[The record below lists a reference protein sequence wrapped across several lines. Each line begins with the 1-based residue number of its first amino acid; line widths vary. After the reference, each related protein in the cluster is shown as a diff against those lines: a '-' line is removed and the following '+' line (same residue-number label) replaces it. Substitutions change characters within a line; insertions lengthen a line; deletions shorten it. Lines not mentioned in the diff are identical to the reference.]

1 MRFPMTRPTIAT
13 RPLAAPLLAALLLA
27 ACTGGA
33 ASAPSASAVPASSAS
48 TAPVASAV
56 SSAAASPVRPD
67 ATPSGH
73 VIPPLYASVPPVTGE
88 VPADIMARV
97 RAELAAKIG
106 DAAAASAT
114 VEVSAAVTWPDGSL
128 GCPQPGMM
136 YTQMVVEGYQV
147 VLAVGTTKYD
157 YRIGLGGTPS
167 LCESRLPHAASPA
180 APS

>member
-13 RPLAAPLLAALLLA
+13 LPLAAPLLAALLLA

-33 ASAPSASAVPASSAS
+33 ASVPSSSAGPGGSAS
-48 TAPVASAV
+48 TGPAASPVASAV
-56 SSAAASPVRPD
+56 SSPGRPD
-67 ATPSGH
+67 ATASGRPN
-73 VIPPLYASVPPVTGE
+73 PPLFASESPVTGE
-88 VPADIMARV
+88 APADIMARV
-97 RAELAAKIG
+97 RAQLAAKIG
-106 DAAAASAT
+106 ETAAASAT
-114 VEVSAAVTWPDGSL
+114 VEVSQAVTWPDGSL

-167 LCESRLPHAASPA
+167 LCESRMPHATSPA